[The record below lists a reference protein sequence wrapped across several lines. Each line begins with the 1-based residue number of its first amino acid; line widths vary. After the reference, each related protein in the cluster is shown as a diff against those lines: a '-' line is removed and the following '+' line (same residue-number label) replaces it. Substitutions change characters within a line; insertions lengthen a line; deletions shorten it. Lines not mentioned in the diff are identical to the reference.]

1 MIENIPEY
9 KERNLSDIITFGTMG
24 RFDKCKGFGTFL
36 KSLKILKDN
45 GYKFKAKIGGGSS
58 DKNEENSLYKMVEE
72 LNLIN
77 EVEFLGWVKDK
88 DSFYNNI
95 DVFVLPSHYEPFGI
109 VLLEAMSNSLPII
122 SSTANGP
129 KEIFSNNEKASLMFE
144 NKDENALANQMIY
157 AIKNKDKLNEIA
169 QNGYNLCK
177 DNYSMKSVGK
187 KIIKNIG
194 IIK

>member
-1 MIENIPEY
+1 
-9 KERNLSDIITFGTMG
+9 
-24 RFDKCKGFGTFL
+24 
-36 KSLKILKDN
+36 
-45 GYKFKAKIGGGSS
+45 
-58 DKNEENSLYKMVEE
+58 MVEE

-88 DSFYNNI
+88 NSFYNNI
-95 DVFVLPSHYEPFGI
+95 DIFVLPSHYEPFGI

-169 QNGYNLCK
+169 KKGYNLCK
-177 DNYSMKSVGK
+177 NNYSMKSVGK
-187 KIIKNIG
+187 KIIKNTNNLIN
-194 IIK
+194 